1 MHAPHD
7 KSRSETTT
15 PPAEEKQMAG
25 SLKRWVRSEG
35 LVIALAFGAIA
46 VAGLAAWWT
55 GAGGGANAQK
65 GPPVR
70 AVSVLAAKAVRK
82 DMPFRVEA
90 IGAVQPVV
98 SVAIRSRVDSQVEK
112 VHFRDGATV
121 KAGDVLVTLDSRGI
135 DAQIQQAEATLA
147 KDRAQLE
154 KAQRD
159 VERIQG
165 LVERNTV
172 GAVQLADART
182 TVEVLKAT
190 VAQDEAQ
197 MQSLRVLRTYYE
209 VRAPAS
215 GRVGISGV
223 RAGTVI
229 RASSDNATAL
239 ATINQLAPIYVAFA
253 IPERFIPDL
262 RSAGDKATVDVS
274 LPNEVSVSGGRV
286 AFIENTVDPQT
297 GTIMVRGL
305 FENKDESLW
314 PGTLASVRIT
324 LRVDPNVVV
333 VPTEAVQ
340 NGQRGPYVFVIENG
354 VAKVRP
360 VTVSRTVS
368 GESLIASGLNGDETV
383 VTDGQLSLRDGLRV
397 DIKRAPGA

>member
-7 KSRSETTT
+7 KSRSDTAA

-35 LVIALAFGAIA
+35 MVIALAFGAIA
-46 VAGLAAWWT
+46 LAGLAAWWT
-55 GAGGGANAQK
+55 GAGGGASAQK

-82 DMPFRVEA
+82 DMPYRVEG
-90 IGAVQPVV
+90 IGTIQPVV

-135 DAQIQQAEATLA
+135 DAQILQAEATLA
-147 KDRAQLE
+147 KDKAQLE

-262 RSAGDKATVDVS
+262 RSAGDKVTVDVS

-297 GTIMVRGL
+297 GTIMVRAL

-340 NGQRGPYVFVIENG
+340 NGQRGPFVFVIENG

-360 VTVSRTVS
+360 VTVSRSVS

>member
-46 VAGLAAWWT
+46 LAGLAAWWT
-55 GAGGGANAQK
+55 GAGGGASAQK

-82 DMPFRVEA
+82 DMPYRVEG
-90 IGAVQPVV
+90 IGTIQPVV

-135 DAQIQQAEATLA
+135 DAQILQAEATLA
-147 KDRAQLE
+147 KDKAQLE

-297 GTIMVRGL
+297 GTIMVRAL

-360 VTVSRTVS
+360 VTVSRTLA

>member
-1 MHAPHD
+1 M
-7 KSRSETTT
+7 
-15 PPAEEKQMAG
+15 
-25 SLKRWVRSEG
+25 
-35 LVIALAFGAIA
+35 
-46 VAGLAAWWT
+46 
-55 GAGGGANAQK
+55 
-65 GPPVR
+65 
-70 AVSVLAAKAVRK
+70 
-82 DMPFRVEA
+82 
-90 IGAVQPVV
+90 
-98 SVAIRSRVDSQVEK
+98 
-112 VHFRDGATV
+112 
-121 KAGDVLVTLDSRGI
+121 
-135 DAQIQQAEATLA
+135 
-147 KDRAQLE
+147 
-154 KAQRD
+154 
-159 VERIQG
+159 
-165 LVERNTV
+165 
-172 GAVQLADART
+172 
-182 TVEVLKAT
+182 
-190 VAQDEAQ
+190 
-197 MQSLRVLRTYYE
+197 
-209 VRAPAS
+209 RAPAG
-215 GRVGISGV
+215 GRVGIAGV
-223 RAGTVI
+223 RVGTVI

-262 RSAGDKATVDVS
+262 RTAGDKATVDVS
-274 LPNEVSVSGGRV
+274 LTNEVSVSGGRV

-297 GTIMVRGL
+297 GTIMVRAL

>member
-1 MHAPHD
+1 
-7 KSRSETTT
+7 
-15 PPAEEKQMAG
+15 MAG

-35 LVIALAFGAIA
+35 MVIALAFGAIA
-46 VAGLAAWWT
+46 LAGLAAWWT
-55 GAGGGANAQK
+55 GAGGGASAQK

-82 DMPFRVEA
+82 DMPYRVEG
-90 IGAVQPVV
+90 IGTIQPVV

-121 KAGDVLVTLDSRGI
+121 KAGDILVTLDSRGI
-135 DAQIQQAEATLA
+135 DAQILQAEATLA
-147 KDRAQLE
+147 KDKAQLE

-297 GTIMVRGL
+297 GTIMVRAL

-360 VTVSRTVS
+360 VAVSRTLA
-368 GESLIASGLNGDETV
+368 GESLVASGLNGDETV

>member
-35 LVIALAFGAIA
+35 MVIALAFGAIA
-46 VAGLAAWWT
+46 LAGLAAWWT
-55 GAGGGANAQK
+55 GAGGGASAQK

-82 DMPFRVEA
+82 DMPYRVEG
-90 IGAVQPVV
+90 IGTIQPVV

-121 KAGDVLVTLDSRGI
+121 KAGDVLVTLNSRGI
-135 DAQIQQAEATLA
+135 DAQILQAEATLA
-147 KDRAQLE
+147 KDKAQLE

-197 MQSLRVLRTYYE
+197 MQSLRVLRTYYD

-297 GTIMVRGL
+297 GTIMVRAL

-360 VTVSRTVS
+360 VTVSRTLS
-368 GESLIASGLNGDETV
+368 GESLIAE
-383 VTDGQLSLRDGLRV
+383 RPER
-397 DIKRAPGA
+397 

>member
-35 LVIALAFGAIA
+35 MVIALAFGAIA
-46 VAGLAAWWT
+46 LAGLAAWWT
-55 GAGGGANAQK
+55 GAGGGASAQK

-82 DMPFRVEA
+82 DMPYRVEG
-90 IGAVQPVV
+90 IGTIQPVV

-135 DAQIQQAEATLA
+135 DAQILQAEATLA

-197 MQSLRVLRTYYE
+197 MQSLRVLRTYYD

>member
-1 MHAPHD
+1 MRAVG
-7 KSRSETTT
+7 RS
-15 PPAEEKQMAG
+15 
-25 SLKRWVRSEG
+25 
-35 LVIALAFGAIA
+35 
-46 VAGLAAWWT
+46 
-55 GAGGGANAQK
+55 AQK

>member
-7 KSRSETTT
+7 KSRSDTAA

-35 LVIALAFGAIA
+35 MVIALAFGAIA
-46 VAGLAAWWT
+46 LAGLAAWWT

-70 AVSVLAAKAVRK
+70 AVSVFAAKAVRK
-82 DMPFRVEA
+82 DMPYRVEG
-90 IGAVQPVV
+90 IGTIQPVV

-135 DAQIQQAEATLA
+135 DAQILQAEATLA
-147 KDRAQLE
+147 KDKAQLE

-262 RSAGDKATVDVS
+262 RSAGDKVTVDVS

-297 GTIMVRGL
+297 GTIMVRAL

-340 NGQRGPYVFVIENG
+340 NGQRGPFVFVIENG

-360 VTVSRTVS
+360 VTVSRSVS

>member
-35 LVIALAFGAIA
+35 SVIALAFGAIA
-46 VAGLAAWWT
+46 LAGLAAWWT
-55 GAGGGANAQK
+55 GAGGGVNAQK

-70 AVSVLAAKAVRK
+70 AVSVFAAKAVRK
-82 DMPFRVEA
+82 DMPYRVEA
-90 IGAVQPVV
+90 IGTIQPVV

-121 KAGDVLVTLDSRGI
+121 KAGDVLVTLDSRSI

-147 KDRAQLE
+147 KDKAQLE

-229 RASSDNATAL
+229 RAAADAAPPL
-239 ATINQLAPIYVAFA
+239 ATVNQLSPIYVSFA
-253 IPERFIPDL
+253 LPERYIPDL
-262 RSAGDKATVDVS
+262 RSAGEKATVDVF
-274 LPNEVSVSGGRV
+274 LPNEVSVEGGRIS
-286 AFIENTVDPQT
+286 FIENTVDPQT
-297 GTIMVRGL
+297 GTIMVRAS
-305 FENKDESLW
+305 FENKDERLW
-314 PGTLASVRIT
+314 PGSLGSVRVT

-354 VAKVRP
+354 VAKVRQ
-360 VTVSRTVS
+360 VAVSRTLS
-368 GESLIASGLNGDETV
+368 GESVIASGLNGDETI
-383 VTDGQLSLRDGLRV
+383 VTDGQLSLREGLRV

>member
-15 PPAEEKQMAG
+15 PPAEEKPMAG

-35 LVIALAFGAIA
+35 MVIALAFGAIA

-55 GAGGGANAQK
+55 GSGGGASAQK

-70 AVSVLAAKAVRK
+70 AVSVFAGKAVRK
-82 DMPFRVEA
+82 DMPYRVEA
-90 IGAVQPVV
+90 IGTVQPMV
-98 SVAIRSRVDSQVEK
+98 SIAIRSRVDSQVEK

-121 KAGDVLVTLDSRGI
+121 KAGDVLVTLDSRTI
-135 DAQIQQAEATLA
+135 DAQILQAEATLA

-182 TVEVLKAT
+182 NAEVLRAT

-197 MQSLRVLRTYYE
+197 IQNLRVLRTYYD
-209 VRAPAS
+209 VRAPAN

-223 RAGTVI
+223 RAGTVV
-229 RASSDNATAL
+229 RASSDTATPL
-239 ATINQLAPIYVAFA
+239 ATVNQLSPIYVSFA
-253 IPERFIPDL
+253 LPERFIPDL
-262 RSAGDKATVDVS
+262 RTAGDKATVDVS
-274 LPNEVSVSGGRV
+274 LPNEKSVTGGRI

-297 GTIMVRGL
+297 GTIMARAS

-314 PGTLASVRIT
+314 PGTLASVRVT

-340 NGQRGPYVFVIENG
+340 NGQRGPYVFAIENG
-354 VAKVRP
+354 VAKVRQ
-360 VTVSRTVS
+360 VTVARTLG

>member
-7 KSRSETTT
+7 KSRSDPAT
-15 PPAEEKQMAG
+15 PPAEDKTMAG

-35 LVIALAFGAIA
+35 SVIALAFGAIA
-46 VAGLAAWWT
+46 LAGLAAWWT
-55 GAGGGANAQK
+55 GVGGGASAQK

-70 AVSVLAAKAVRK
+70 AVSVFAAKAVRK
-82 DMPFRVEA
+82 DMPYRVEA
-90 IGAVQPVV
+90 IGTVQPVI
-98 SVAIRSRVDSQVEK
+98 SIAIRSRVDSQVEK

-135 DAQIQQAEATLA
+135 DAQILQAEATLA
-147 KDRAQLE
+147 KDKAQFE

-159 VERIQG
+159 VDRIQG
-165 LVERNTV
+165 LVERNTI

-182 TVEVLKAT
+182 NAEVLRAT

-197 MQSLRVLRTYYE
+197 IQNLRVLRTYYE

-229 RASSDNATAL
+229 RAAADAAPPL
-239 ATINQLAPIYVAFA
+239 ATVNQFSPIYVSFA
-253 IPERFIPDL
+253 LPERFIPDL
-262 RSAGDKATVDVS
+262 RAAGDKATVDVS
-274 LPNEVSVSGGRV
+274 LPNEVTVEGGRV
-286 AFIENTVDPQT
+286 SFIENTVDPQT
-297 GTIMVRGL
+297 GTIMVRAS
-305 FENKDESLW
+305 FENKDERLW
-314 PGTLASVRIT
+314 PGSLASVRVT
-324 LRVDPNVVV
+324 LRIDPDVVV

-354 VAKVRP
+354 IARVRQ
-360 VTVSRTVS
+360 VTVSRTLG
-368 GESLIASGLNGDETV
+368 GESIIAKGLNGDETV